1 MNANSIK
8 STNTEFIQDKTVLDV
23 NDAEDNLLRVHR
35 TVHFNKIAHGSET
48 G

>member
-1 MNANSIK
+1 MNATSMKN
-8 STNTEFIQDKTVLDV
+8 TNIEFIQDKTVLDV

-35 TVHFNKIAHGSET
+35 TVHFNKTAHGSET